1 MQVMKMNK
9 VLVKL
14 YVPIFETQYDVWIP
28 LNKRI
33 HVVIDLLIKVI
44 DDFYGGIYNPKR
56 KPVLYNKL
64 SGEPYD
70 INLNVKEAGIKNST
84 EIVLI

>member
-1 MQVMKMNK
+1 MNK

-14 YVPIFETQYDVWIP
+14 YVPNFDEQYDVWIP

-33 HVVIDLLIKVI
+33 YNVIDLLVKAVN
-44 DDFYGGIYNPKR
+44 DFSGGYYKPKKR
-56 KPVLYNKL
+56 PTLYDRITA
-64 SGEPYD
+64 EPYD
-70 INLNVKEAGIKNST
+70 INLTVKDANIKNST

>member
-1 MQVMKMNK
+1 MNK

-14 YVPIFETQYDVWIP
+14 YVPAFDKQYDIWLP
-28 LNKRI
+28 LNKKI
-33 HVVIDLLIKVI
+33 YEVTDLLVKAV
-44 DDFYGGIYNPKR
+44 DDFCGGLYNPRK
-56 KPVLYNKL
+56 KPVLYDRITAKAYN
-64 SGEPYD
+64 